1 MKRIIR
7 ILSVIAVV
15 ALLLG
20 GGAVPLVA
28 ATPGVIVSID
38 APGGAAPDNDFTAGV
53 SISEVVDFDACQY
66 DVSFDATVLRLDSV
80 TSGLIGST
88 EIPVGLYNEIS
99 PGTYRVVQNVP
110 GLAGASGSGYLAELH
125 FHVIGGKDS
134 QISLSNGMLSDI
146 TASGMEATWAG
157 GSVIIMAEIPEA
169 TILPPAASLSPEPTT
184 SPPESAPEEA
194 VSVSLLPPPPPD
206 ESDSWPVLWL
216 VIGGVVLVGLII
228 ISVIAR
234 RRAY

>member
-125 FHVIGGKDS
+125 FHAIGGQDS
-134 QISLSNGMLSDI
+134 QISLSNGVLSDI
-146 TASGMEATWAG
+146 VASEIEAIWAG
-157 GSVIIMAEIPEA
+157 GSVMVMAEIPEA
-169 TILPPAASLSPEPTT
+169 TTLPPAANLS
-184 SPPESAPEEA
+184 SEEA
-194 VSVSLLPPPPPD
+194 APAPLLPPPPPAGPG
-206 ESDSWPVLWL
+206 SWPVLWM

-228 ISVIAR
+228 IFVVAR